1 MFDVL
6 VSAGATRAACELFW
20 DVFFSSRGR
29 GVSLR
34 AHFPWLEDSLKVTCL
49 EIRDP
54 ARPDKAVA
62 ALVIRAIDLP
72 SEESIGLIGLVCVEE
87 AWRGGGLSA
96 QLISNASCHAE
107 QAGLRALILWTQTP
121 GVYDRHGF
129 SVDEQDLTGRIISPP
144 GRACIVECVREAW
157 PAPGDYS
164 DKRGLPPFASSGQR
178 ITGEGA
184 ELILVK
190 SASLMTLVEW
200 RGATA
205 AVADLIESTISDTWI
220 LNVCASDPLIAELN
234 KRRFK
239 VDLVPG
245 ATRMIKWLR
254 GGPLTLP
261 PIKLIDRI

>member
-1 MFDVL
+1 MSDVL
-6 VSAGATRAACELFW
+6 ASAGASRAARELFW

-29 GVSLR
+29 GVSLH

-54 ARPDKAVA
+54 IRPDKAVA
-62 ALVIRAIDLP
+62 ALVIRTMD
-72 SEESIGLIGLVCVEE
+72 ESIGLIGLVCVDE

-96 QLISNASCHAE
+96 QLMSNASRHAE

-121 GVYDRHGF
+121 SVYDRHGF
-129 SVDEQDLTGRIISPP
+129 SVDEQDLTGHIISPS

-157 PAPGDYS
+157 PAPGNHS

-178 ITGEGA
+178 ITGAGA
-184 ELILVK
+184 ELILVR

-200 RGATA
+200 QGATA
-205 AVADLIESTISDTWI
+205 AVADLIESTISDTWM
-220 LNVCASDPLIAELN
+220 LNVCANDPLIAELN

-245 ATRMIKWLR
+245 AIRMIKWLR
-254 GGPLTLP
+254 DGPLTLP